1 MKNITIG
8 ALVAAILVAFGLN
21 KCEVPA
27 EVAETIKVATKT
39 VVKRDTI
46 YVPVEKTVANT
57 KYIDKIRVIRDSAD
71 TWAKEFLLRNNDS
84 LRKDRKQFEVAV
96 FKKLEDCVTAAEA
109 IQNENELLV
118 EDKNSLVDILAQ
130 TTNELWI
137 EKNKPLP
144 KDSLGYKK
152 FKHGLSAS
160 YGVLIGS
167 KPIYQ
172 LIYEKPLTPAL
183 SLTGGV
189 MWNGKPGVNGGIKI
203 MF

>member
-1 MKNITIG
+1 MKNAIPIG

-27 EVAETIKVATKT
+27 EVANAVTKT
-39 VVKRDTI
+39 KVDTV
-46 YVPVEKTVANT
+46 YVPYKVEKTVVST
-57 KYIDKIRVIRDSAD
+57 KYIDKIRIIRDSAD
-71 TWAKEFLLRNNDS
+71 LLVNGFLLSKYDS
-84 LRKDRKQFEVAV
+84 LVNDMGEVKLKALDRFV
-96 FKKLEDCVTAAEA
+96 KKVEECASAAENL
-109 IQNENELLV
+109 QNENTLLI

-137 EKNKPLP
+137 EKNRQ
-144 KDSLGYKK
+144 DSIVYKK

-172 LIYEKPLTPAL
+172 LTYEKPLTPAL
-183 SLTGGV
+183 SLTGGIL
-189 MWNGKPGVNGGIKI
+189 WNGKPGVTGGIKI

>member
-1 MKNITIG
+1 MKNAIPIG
-8 ALVAAILVAFGLN
+8 ALIAAILVAFGLN

-27 EVAETIKVATKT
+27 EMVGVVTKT
-39 VVKRDTI
+39 ITKTKFDTV
-46 YVPVEKTVANT
+46 YVPYKVEKTVIST
-57 KYIDKIRVIRDSAD
+57 EYIDKIRVIRDSFYTSSNWTID
-71 TWAKEFLLRNNDS
+71 TS
-84 LRKDRKQFEVAV
+84 LSEVSAMKDRWMAAYH
-96 FKKLEDCVTAAEA
+96 AAENL
-109 IQNENELLV
+109 QNENELLV

-137 EKNKPLP
+137 EKNKVT
-144 KDSLGYKK
+144 KDSVAYKK

-172 LIYEKPLTPAL
+172 LTYEKPLTPAL

-189 MWNGKPGVNGGIKI
+189 MWNGKPGVTGGIKI

>member
-1 MKNITIG
+1 MDNRIMKNAIPIG
-8 ALVAAILVAFGLN
+8 AFIAAILMAFGLN

-27 EVAETIKVATKT
+27 EVADVVTKQVVKQ
-39 VVKRDTI
+39 VVKRDTV
-46 YVPVEKTVANT
+46 YVPYKVENTVVST
-57 KYIDKIRVIRDSAD
+57 KYIDKIRVIRDSIHHGLPDSVSFYA
-71 TWAKEFLLRNNDS
+71 LRS
-84 LRKDRKQFEVAV
+84 QVIRMTGEAE
-96 FKKLEDCVTAAEA
+96 KL
-109 IQNENELLV
+109 QNENEILV

-137 EKNKPLP
+137 ERNRQ
-144 KDSLGYKK
+144 DSITYKK

-172 LIYEKPLTPAL
+172 LTYEKPLTPAL

-189 MWNGKPGVNGGIKI
+189 MWNGKPGVTGGIKI

>member
-1 MKNITIG
+1 MKNAIPIG
-8 ALVAAILVAFGLN
+8 ALIAAILVAFGIN
-21 KCEVPA
+21 KCEIPTD
-27 EVAETIKVATKT
+27 VANVITKT
-39 VVKRDTI
+39 VTKIERDTV
-46 YVPVEKTVANT
+46 YVPVEKTVVST
-57 KYIDKIRVIRDSAD
+57 KYIDKIRVIRDSVYILANALVD
-71 TWAKEFLLRNNDS
+71 TSFAHDLRSKFN
-84 LRKDRKQFEVAV
+84 
-96 FKKLEDCVTAAEA
+96 TASSYAEA

-137 EKNKPLP
+137 ERNRVV
-144 KDSLGYKK
+144 KDSVIYKK

-172 LIYEKPLTPAL
+172 LTYEKPLTPAL
-183 SLTGGV
+183 SLTGGAI
-189 MWNGKPGVNGGIKI
+189 WNGKPGVAGGIKI

>member
-1 MKNITIG
+1 MKNAIPIG
-8 ALVAAILVAFGLN
+8 ALVAAILVAFGIN
-21 KCEVPA
+21 KCEIPT
-27 EVAETIKVATKT
+27 EVAEAKQ
-39 VVKRDTI
+39 VVKQVVKHDTV
-46 YVPVEKTVANT
+46 YVPVNKTIVNT
-57 KYIDKIRVIRDSAD
+57 KHINKIRVIRDSFYTLANVVAD
-71 TWAKEFLLRNNDS
+71 TSLAHDLRGKFNAAS
-84 LRKDRKQFEVAV
+84 SY
-96 FKKLEDCVTAAEA
+96 AEA

-118 EDKNSLVDILAQ
+118 EDKNSLVDILSQ
-130 TTNELWI
+130 TTNELWM

-144 KDSLGYKK
+144 KDSVIYKK

-172 LIYEKPLTPAL
+172 LTYEKSLTPAL

-189 MWNGKPGVNGGIKI
+189 IWNGKPGVAGGIKI

>member
-1 MKNITIG
+1 MDNRMKNMIPIG
-8 ALVAAILVAFGLN
+8 AFIAAILMAFGLN

-27 EVAETIKVATKT
+27 EVADVVTKQ
-39 VVKRDTI
+39 VVKRDTV
-46 YVPVEKTVANT
+46 YVPYKVENTVVNT
-57 KYIDKIRVIRDSAD
+57 KYIDKIRFIRDSFYMLTNAVID
-71 TWAKEFLLRNNDS
+71 TSIKSDLRHKFN
-84 LRKDRKQFEVAV
+84 VAS
-96 FKKLEDCVTAAEA
+96 ESAERL
-109 IQNENELLV
+109 QNENELLV

-137 EKNKPLP
+137 ERNRQ
-144 KDSLGYKK
+144 DSVVYKK

-172 LIYEKPLTPAL
+172 LTYEKPLTPAL

-189 MWNGKPGVNGGIKI
+189 MWNGKPGVTGGIKI